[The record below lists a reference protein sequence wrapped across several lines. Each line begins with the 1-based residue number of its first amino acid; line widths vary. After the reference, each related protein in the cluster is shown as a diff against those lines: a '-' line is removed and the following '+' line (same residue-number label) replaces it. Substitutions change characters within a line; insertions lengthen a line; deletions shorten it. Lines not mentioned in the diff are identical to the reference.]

1 MSAKKVENYLQKIYK
16 DAPKWMKRNS
26 RYSNT
31 SIYISTKLIQL
42 MIKRNLSKRGFAKEL
57 GITTKK
63 LNKYLSGNYDFT
75 LSEIFKLGNFLKIN
89 ISIK

>member
-1 MSAKKVENYLQKIYK
+1 
-16 DAPKWMKRNS
+16 
-26 RYSNT
+26 
-31 SIYISTKLIQL
+31 